1 MSSSDQDQ
9 LFEVLAKQK
18 QHQLRVDRALKIV
31 IPITAFLLCV
41 ICANINIWST
51 VLSFVIMWVAFY
63 AVSIKQLP
71 LWHWVIV
78 IAVYCLIDNILS
90 YGSFNQSGFSRQFGA
105 MFIFLGV
112 FGVGRRYFDRW
123 SMSNGTKI

>member
-1 MSSSDQDQ
+1 MSTSDQDQ
-9 LFEVLAKQK
+9 LFEVLEEQK
-18 QHQLRVDRALKIV
+18 RHQLRVDRVLKIV
-31 IPITAFLLCV
+31 IPVTAFLLAV
-41 ICANINIWST
+41 ICANLNVWST
-51 VLSFVIMWVAFY
+51 VFSFVIMWVAFY

-78 IAVYCLIDNILS
+78 IALYCLVDNILT
-90 YGSFNQSGFSRQFGA
+90 YGSYNQSGFSRQFGA

-123 SMSNGTKI
+123 SMNKGKL

>member
-1 MSSSDQDQ
+1 MSSPDQDK
-9 LFEVLAKQK
+9 LFEVLEQQK
-18 QHQLRVDRALKIV
+18 LHQQRVDRVLKIV
-31 IPITAFLLCV
+31 IPITAFLLAV
-41 ICANINIWST
+41 ICANLNIWST
-51 VLSFVIMWVAFY
+51 VLSFVMMWIAFY

-78 IAVYCLIDNILS
+78 IALYCLIDNILT
-90 YGSFNQSGFSRQFGA
+90 YGSYNQSGFSRQFGA

-123 SMSNGTKI
+123 LMKE

>member
-1 MSSSDQDQ
+1 MLEQ
-9 LFEVLAKQK
+9 QK
-18 QHQLRVDRALKIV
+18 LHQQRVDRVLKIV
-31 IPITAFLLCV
+31 IPITAFLLAV
-41 ICANINIWST
+41 ICANLNIWST
-51 VLSFVIMWVAFY
+51 VLSFVMMWIAFY

-78 IAVYCLIDNILS
+78 IALYCLIDNILT
-90 YGSFNQSGFSRQFGA
+90 YGSYNQSGFSRQFGA

-123 SMSNGTKI
+123 SMNKEKYNFHTSK